1 MKVRTRQHDFRELL
15 LIDSPGL
22 ATVTEQNAQL
32 TRNVLED
39 VDIAL
44 WVLNANHLGQTDIM
58 QEVENLAQLGKPII
72 AVISK
77 IDEVDTSPE
86 RLIKYVNRHAGEY
99 FTEVLHYL
107 RILANKMMSTL
118 NILRNLKSISKN
130 K

>member
-1 MKVRTRQHDFRELL
+1 M
-15 LIDSPGL
+15 
-22 ATVTEQNAQL
+22 TEQNAQL
-32 TRNVLED
+32 TRSVLED

-86 RLIKYVNRHAGEY
+86 RLIKYVSRHADDILLK
-99 FTEVLHYL
+99 FLHYL
-107 RILANKMMSTL
+107 RILANQMMSTL
-118 NILRNLKSISKN
+118 NILRNLRLILKN